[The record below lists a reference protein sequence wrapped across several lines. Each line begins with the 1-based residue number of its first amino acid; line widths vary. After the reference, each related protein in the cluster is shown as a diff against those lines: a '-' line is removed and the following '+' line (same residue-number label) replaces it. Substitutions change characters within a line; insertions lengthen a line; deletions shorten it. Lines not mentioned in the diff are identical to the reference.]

1 VYWPNGNTSTGG
13 YGNRIM
19 GLSCGDMIETYHVH
33 THLSFFLNGE
43 QLALPRSVGSVEP
56 RPGSH
61 CYYPLHTHD
70 MSGKVHVEAAAPAL
84 FTLGQ
89 FFAIWGQPLEPTN
102 VAGHPGLPVVIYI
115 VEGNTASRYEG
126 DFHAIE
132 LTSRR
137 GIVVQIGTTIAEIPR
152 YTWYGP

>member
-1 VYWPNGNTSTGG
+1 
-13 YGNRIM
+13 
-19 GLSCGDMIETYHVH
+19 
-33 THLSFFLNGE
+33 
-43 QLALPRSVGSVEP
+43 
-56 RPGSH
+56 
-61 CYYPLHTHD
+61 
-70 MSGKVHVEAAAPAL
+70 L

-115 VEGNTASRYEG
+115 VEGNSALRYEG
-126 DFHAIE
+126 DFRDIE
-132 LTSRR
+132 LTSHR